1 MKKKV
6 KRLYLDVCVH
16 CRPFDDQSAMRIRLE
31 TDSYFMIMA
40 AVQEKR
46 YKCVVS
52 PVHIMEIEKISN
64 FNERMEL
71 LTILSNMKSNISYQK
86 DSVRK
91 RIMEL
96 IKLKFGPADAAHIAF
111 AEVIADVFITCD
123 DILLKKAKKYNIS
136 IPVVAP
142 LDFISKEELK

>member
-1 MKKKV
+1 MKKKG
-6 KRLYLDVCVH
+6 KKLYLDVCVH

-46 YKCVVS
+46 YECMVS
-52 PVHIMEIEKISN
+52 PVHFMEVRKISN

-71 LTILSNMKSNISYQK
+71 LTMLSNMKSNISYHK

-91 RIMEL
+91 RILEL
-96 IKLKFGPADAAHIAF
+96 VQFKFGPADAAHIAF
-111 AEVIADVFITCD
+111 AEVISDEFITCD
-123 DILLKKAKKYNIS
+123 DILLKKATKNNVL
-136 IPVVAP
+136 IPVTAP